1 MIVRPAVAGDAPGIS
16 DILNHYIRET
26 TISFKPFEY
35 TLDETEA
42 LIDGA
47 HGIFVAEEE
56 GRIVGYASYGQFRN
70 GPGYARTMEHSI
82 LMAPGTTTQGGGRA
96 LMAML
101 EDHARVAGV
110 GSLWAGV
117 SAENPGGVSFHKRI
131 GFEII
136 GTLPQVGY
144 KFDRWI
150 DLILMRKWLDPEG
163 DEAGRTD

>member
-1 MIVRPAVAGDAPGIS
+1 MIVRPAELSDADAIS

-26 TISFKPFEY
+26 TITFKPTEY
-35 TLDETEA
+35 DRAATEA
-42 LIDGA
+42 MIGNALGF
-47 HGIFVAEEE
+47 FVIEED
-56 GRIVGYASYGQFRN
+56 GRIVGFASYGQFRN

-82 LMAPGTTTQGGGRA
+82 LMAPGTTTRGGGRA
-96 LMAML
+96 LMAHL

-131 GFEII
+131 GYEIV
-136 GTLPQVGY
+136 GTLPKVGY

-150 DLILMRKWLDPEG
+150 DLVLMRKWLDPEG
-163 DEAGRTD
+163 DGEG